1 VCVDPK
7 RWPVNHSKPLSVRPL
22 QRGQSPSSAL
32 LSSSESQSAQRGGLL
47 RSSGPLVPDGS
58 WTETVLHAFSGG
70 DDGGLPR
77 AGPTIGGSG
86 VLYGST
92 TAYGPVGKYGTVF
105 ALMP

>member
-1 VCVDPK
+1 MYGCGTVFSLTP
-7 RWPVNHSKPLSVRPL
+7 PA
-22 QRGQSPSSAL
+22 SP
-32 LSSSESQSAQRGGLL
+32 G
-47 RSSGPLVPDGS
+47 GS

-92 TAYGPVGKYGTVF
+92 TAYRPVGKYGRVF